1 MNNAKTH
8 ENRYWMIGLLLVI
21 AVVLIVV
28 FAIGKCNSA
37 EPVQNTYEA
46 MGTAISSSIYADS
59 SSTAKDLSSQCR
71 EEIERLENREISWRV
86 KGSDIWNLNHK
97 GRQKYPRRRRPSFA
111 SVCRLRTGQMGITI
125 LPSES

>member
-97 GRQKYPRRRRPSFA
+97 GKAEVSPETAAVRSEA
-111 SVCRLRTGQMGITI
+111 SCRERVSS
-125 LPSES
+125 PV